1 MEVVL
6 GLKQISRDKL
16 IEAAIDLFS
25 TKGFR
30 GASIRN
36 IADAMGMSI
45 SNIYH
50 YFGNKE
56 GLLLAILDN
65 STTTLL
71 EVLEASIRDEDDPLE
86 RLRNLINTHI
96 RMSCDFRKEMKIF
109 FLDEEHLS
117 PAGHRINVDFQEKI
131 MSLYRRELVILAE
144 QGRLRGECLTIT
156 TFNILAVINW
166 QLRWFRHDGPMTLDE
181 VSAEIIDFIMHG
193 MLVE

>member
-1 MEVVL
+1 M

>member
-1 MEVVL
+1 MSSSE
-6 GLKQISRDKL
+6 ISRDKL
-16 IEAAIDLFS
+16 IETAIDLFS

-56 GLLLAILDN
+56 GLLLAILDS

-71 EVLEASIRDEDDPLE
+71 VALEASTKTGDDPLE
-86 RLRNLINTHI
+86 RLKSLIKTHI
-96 RMSCDFRKEMKIF
+96 RLSRNYRKEMKIF

-131 MSLYRRELVILAE
+131 MALYRKELALLAE
-144 QGRLRGECLTIT
+144 QGRLRGERLAIT
-156 TFNILAVINW
+156 TFNILAIINW
-166 QLRWFRHDGPMTLDE
+166 QLRWFRLDGPMTLDE
-181 VSAEIIDFIMHG
+181 VSAEIIDFIMQG